1 MHRRA
6 YLLIKWTLV
15 ILYAVLIRQLVICPC
30 FAAKFLTTRRTLF
43 SHDSAASMG
52 AANSALEYDAKSYA
66 GDVVLVALLCFHL
79 GLLIFGIYLA
89 TESTLEEDTEVLVN
103 TAVQEVGAVFHWFP
117 RFFPISLLLHPLHR
131 YQWYHPGATTKEAF
145 HATYVPAFR
154 RCRFCQCHC
163 YCCDEEG
170 TGYGGTARWQV
181 SK

>member
-89 TESTLEEDTEVLVN
+89 TESTLEEDTEVRSMAAPQTGHEHDYDHGVDLKN
-103 TAVQEVGAVFHWFP
+103 QLCAQLPKSA
-117 RFFPISLLLHPLHR
+117 
-131 YQWYHPGATTKEAF
+131 AKAF
-145 HATYVPAFR
+145 Y
-154 RCRFCQCHC
+154 
-163 YCCDEEG
+163 
-170 TGYGGTARWQV
+170 
-181 SK
+181 KI